1 MFEDDEK
8 EFDPSESAEFLKAIN
23 EVLDLP
29 EEYESDS
36 IDIKTN
42 KSQLI
47 DIPDEQEKKDELLS
61 DSEFDAYDAALAK
74 NLAGMFD
81 EVEAVTTL
89 PEKKAT
95 EEPAENVNPESAE
108 KTAENVKL
116 ETAEQPAEE
125 SFAAVGEL
133 KEETAA
139 AERQPTVSSDEMKT
153 VEELSETVQNN
164 TVANAMLSDEKK
176 NGNVEEIKPE
186 AEEIVLDLSDGDFPR
201 EDTAEEQ
208 DIINDINVALA
219 LQVNEMSGAANKS
232 KKSKKWLLT
241 LIPLVGIAFLF
252 TKIREGMPKWL
263 MGVRIGV
270 FSVFALFL
278 IGTAVTGGKLIYDMI
293 GVYSRWMMSG
303 EATTPTPPI
312 KPTNGPV
319 EPGLTN
325 APVKT
330 PDDKEENSP
339 VQPSDN
345 PPRVEDHVVNILLLG
360 EEKIDSGNA
369 RGRTDLIMIAT
380 LDTQQRI
387 VKLTSIM
394 RDILVAIPGHTDD
407 RINSVYSKGG
417 IELLKE
423 VIALNFE
430 IVPDGYM
437 LVDFESFEEIIN
449 KLDGV
454 TIELSAEEAEYLNTT
469 NYISNPI
476 YRNVSPGLN
485 KMNGN
490 QALGYCRVRHVP
502 TIDNVYA
509 DFGRTSRQRVVLN
522 AIFEK
527 MKSKNLFQL
536 AIIANSCLPLVE
548 TDLSASQISDYM
560 EKAVESKITNFVQ
573 MRIPVNGSFT
583 DATYNGIP
591 DLIQINF
598 PENIKQ
604 LHEFIFGDYQTD
616 NK

>member
-1 MFEDDEK
+1 MMEDDKK
-8 EFDPSESAEFLKAIN
+8 EFDPSESEEFIKAIN

-29 EEYESDS
+29 DDYKSEV
-36 IDIKTN
+36 IDIKTS
-42 KSQLI
+42 KSQII
-47 DIPDEQEKKDELLS
+47 DIPDKEESKEETLS
-61 DSEFDAYDAALAK
+61 DSEFDAFDAALAQ
-74 NLAGMFD
+74 NLAGMFED
-81 EVEAVTTL
+81 VLVTESQPDKMAGEEKTESEKLSEVQEVSVEQS
-89 PEKKAT
+89 EKQTETQGGIAELTEGKT
-95 EEPAENVNPESAE
+95 EEKTEDKQTE
-108 KTAENVKL
+108 KTAEVID
-116 ETAEQPAEE
+116 E
-125 SFAAVGEL
+125 S
-133 KEETAA
+133 
-139 AERQPTVSSDEMKT
+139 
-153 VEELSETVQNN
+153 
-164 TVANAMLSDEKK
+164 
-176 NGNVEEIKPE
+176 EIVPE
-186 AEEIVLDLSDGDFPR
+186 DILQTEDIVLDLEDSDFPQ
-201 EDTAEEQ
+201 EGASEEQ
-208 DIINDINVALA
+208 DIINDINAALA
-219 LQVNEMSGAANKS
+219 LQVNEISVSGNSK

-263 MGVRIGV
+263 MGLRIAV
-270 FSVFALFL
+270 FSVFALLFVG
-278 IGTAVTGGKLIYDMI
+278 IVASKGKLVYDMI
-293 GVYSRWMMSG
+293 GIYSRWMMAG
-303 EATTPTPPI
+303 EATTPTPSL
-312 KPTNGPV
+312 KPTSGPIEQSPTKAPV
-319 EPGLTN
+319 EN
-325 APVKT
+325 AE
-330 PDDKEENSP
+330 DDKSESP
-339 VQPSDN
+339 VQPSEN

-380 LDTQQRI
+380 LDTEQRT

-394 RDILVAIPGHTDD
+394 RDILVAIPGHSDD
-407 RINSVYSKGG
+407 RINSVYGKGG

-430 IVPDGYM
+430 IVLDGYM
-437 LVDFESFEEIIN
+437 LVGFESFEEIIN

-454 TIELSAEEAEYLNTT
+454 TIELSAQEAEYLNTT

-476 YRNVSPGLN
+476 YRNVSPGVN

-560 EKAVESKITNFVQ
+560 EKAVESKITSFVQ
-573 MRIPVNGSFT
+573 FRIPVNGTFT
-583 DATYNGIP
+583 DATYNGIT

-598 PENIKQ
+598 PENIKA
-604 LHEFIFGDYQTD
+604 LHEFIFGDYKTNQ
-616 NK
+616 